1 MVENCYFAKRPAI
14 LFGNISSVFVFHDF
28 ILGEIGVNPRCISIS
43 GIDGGTVHSSFG
55 VGGVCVGGGGGL
67 LRLAN
72 LIDKFAFLFHELF
85 ELVFE
90 MSFEDEELFAFFV
103 EVERELVLFL
113 LVGSEGG

>member
-1 MVENCYFAKRPAI
+1 
-14 LFGNISSVFVFHDF
+14 
-28 ILGEIGVNPRCISIS
+28 
-43 GIDGGTVHSSFG
+43 
-55 VGGVCVGGGGGL
+55 VCRGCGL

-90 MSFEDEELFAFFV
+90 MGFEDEELFAFFV

>member
-1 MVENCYFAKRPAI
+1 V
-14 LFGNISSVFVFHDF
+14 
-28 ILGEIGVNPRCISIS
+28 
-43 GIDGGTVHSSFG
+43 
-55 VGGVCVGGGGGL
+55 GGGGL

-72 LIDKFAFLFHELF
+72 LIDEFAFLFHELF

-90 MSFEDEELFAFFV
+90 MGFEDEELFAFFV

>member
-1 MVENCYFAKRPAI
+1 MVENGYFAKRPAI
-14 LFGNISSVFVFHDF
+14 LFGNVSSVFIFYDF
-28 ILGEIGVNPRCISIS
+28 ILGKIGVNPRCISIS
-43 GIDGGTVHSSFG
+43 GIDGGPVHSGSG
-55 VGGVCVGGGGGL
+55 VGGVCVGGGGL